1 MAFVNETGLATVRD
15 WVKSLINAANI
26 RIDNLAAEGGEP
38 NVIESVKVNGTA
50 LAVTDKAVD
59 VTVPT
64 TVAALSDASDY
75 ATTTYVDQ
83 NGGKI
88 DTISVNGTAQ
98 TITNKNV
105 NITVP
110 TRVDDLDDSGDYA
123 LDADIP
129 TVTSD
134 LINDSGYQTA
144 SDVSSAI
151 ATAVSSVYRYKGSVA
166 TKTALPNDATEGDV
180 YDVQSTGMNYAWNG
194 SKWDELG
201 MEFDGSLFW
210 AKSELEA
217 MTVAEV
223 TAILEA

>member
-1 MAFVNETGLATVRD
+1 MAFVNETGLATIRD
-15 WVKSLINAANI
+15 WVKSLINAANT

-64 TVAALSDASDY
+64 TVAALTDAANY
-75 ATTTYVDQ
+75 ALA
-83 NGGKI
+83 
-88 DTISVNGTAQ
+88 SS
-98 TITNKNV
+98 
-105 NITVP
+105 VP
-110 TRVDDLDDSGDYA
+110 TATSA
-123 LDADIP
+123 L
-129 TVTSD
+129 T
-134 LINDSGYQTA
+134 NDSGFQTA

-223 TAILEA
+223 NAILNESA